1 MTPRYANVR
10 FDYSGAQV
18 LVTGGTSG
26 IGAAAA
32 RAFVA
37 AGADVTITGT
47 RAAASD
53 YDHDLSAFRYCQLNV
68 EDSAQIDAVA
78 ARFEK
83 LDVLVNNAGMSLAA
97 KGENEYEPDV
107 FTRAITILLTA
118 SYRMAHGCRDPLSR
132 STLPGGGS
140 LVNVASLSSFF
151 GMAFVPGYGS
161 AKTGLLGM
169 TRALALAWGGLGIRV
184 NAVAPGLVETG
195 MTAATFEQPMWT
207 APMLAR
213 TPAGRLGVPED
224 VAAAILF
231 LSSDG
236 ASWITGQALPIDGG
250 YTIAG

>member
-1 MTPRYANVR
+1 MTLRYANVN
-10 FDYSGAQV
+10 FDYTGAQV

-32 RAFVA
+32 RAFA
-37 AGADVTITGT
+37 TAGADVTITGT

-68 EDSAQIDAVA
+68 EDNAQIDAVA

-107 FTRAITILLTA
+107 FARSITILLTA
-118 SYRMAHGCRDPLSR
+118 SYRMAHRCRDPLSR

-140 LVNVASLSSFF
+140 LVNIASLSSFF